1 MGWSGDTLTTVGE
14 PDDLDAAAVAA
25 WRAGDKAAGEALFE
39 KHFDALYRFFRN
51 KAEDGVED
59 LIQQTFLAVVGS
71 IERFRGEASFR
82 SYLFAIARNE
92 LLAHWRKR
100 GQRQNDVDVAEISV
114 AAMSSAQ
121 PSRVLAR
128 RREQQ
133 LLLDALRTLPLDLQ
147 IALELVYWEN
157 LTGPELA
164 AALGVPEGTA
174 RSRLRRGKEMLAV
187 RLAEVAGDP
196 AAAEE
201 SLREIDARISALE

>member
-1 MGWSGDTLTTVGE
+1 MGE

>member
-1 MGWSGDTLTTVGE
+1 MGE
-14 PDDLDAAAVAA
+14 PDADPDAAAVAA

-82 SYLFAIARNE
+82 SYLFAIARHE

-100 GQRQNDVDVAEISV
+100 GARSGDVDVAEISI

-121 PSRVLAR
+121 PSRVVAR

-147 IALELVYWEN
+147 IALELVYWEE

-174 RSRLRRGKEMLAV
+174 RSRLRRGKEMLAA
-187 RLAEVAGDP
+187 RLAELAGDP
-196 AAAEE
+196 ATVEE
-201 SLREIDARISALE
+201 SLRELDLRLAALG

>member
-1 MGWSGDTLTTVGE
+1 VGE
-14 PDDLDAAAVAA
+14 TDDDPDAAAVAA
-25 WRAGDKAAGEALFE
+25 WRAGDKAAGEKLFE

-51 KAEDGVED
+51 KAEEGVED

-100 GQRQNDVDVAEISV
+100 GQRSADVDVAEISI

-121 PSRVLAR
+121 PSRVVAR

-133 LLLDALRTLPLDLQ
+133 MLLEALRTLPLDLQ
-147 IALELVYWEN
+147 IALELVYWED

-174 RSRLRRGKEMLAV
+174 RSRLRRGKEMLAA
-187 RLAEVAGDP
+187 RLAELAGDP
-196 AAAEE
+196 ATVEE
-201 SLREIDARISALE
+201 SMRELDLRITALG

>member
-1 MGWSGDTLTTVGE
+1 VGE
-14 PDDLDAAAVAA
+14 ADDPDAQAVAA

-39 KHFDALYRFFRN
+39 KHFDALFRFFRN
-51 KAEDGVED
+51 KAEEGVED

-71 IERFRGEASFR
+71 IERFRGESTFR

-100 GQRQNDVDVAEISV
+100 GRRNGDVDVAEISV
-114 AAMSSAQ
+114 AELSTAG

-147 IALELVYWEN
+147 IALELVYWED

-174 RSRLRRGKEMLAV
+174 RSRLRRGKEMLAA
-187 RLAEVAGDP
+187 RLAELAGDP
-196 AAAEE
+196 ATAEQSMRDLE
-201 SLREIDARISALE
+201 VRISALG

>member
-1 MGWSGDTLTTVGE
+1 VGE
-14 PDDLDAAAVAA
+14 PDHDPDAAAVAA
-25 WRAGDKAAGEALFE
+25 WRAGDRAAGEALFE

-51 KAEDGVED
+51 KADDGVED

-100 GQRQNDVDVAEISV
+100 GQRGDDVDVAEVSI
-114 AAMSSAQ
+114 AALSSAQ

-147 IALELVYWEN
+147 IALELVYWED

-164 AALGVPEGTA
+164 AALGIPEGTA
-174 RSRLRRGKEMLAV
+174 RSRLRRGKEMLAE
-187 RLAEVAGDP
+187 RLAELASDP
-196 AAAEE
+196 ATVEE
-201 SLREIDARISALE
+201 SLRELDHRIAALG